1 MNVGRA
7 SWKMRS
13 LPSLSLLF
21 YVITIKLRCLCVLNE
36 LLIQS
41 YEYDIVLS
49 IYMELLIL
57 AAHHITRLRRWLIA
71 ININIVLRN

>member
-1 MNVGRA
+1 
-7 SWKMRS
+7 MRS
-13 LPSLSLLF
+13 LPSVPLF
-21 YVITIKLRCLCVLNE
+21 VLCNNHKTKVFGVYLRN

-49 IYMELLIL
+49 IYMEFLIF
-57 AAHHITRLRRWLIA
+57 AAHHITRLRRWLMA